1 MKIETELLHQQHDFS
16 QARSSVSP
24 IFQCSAFDS
33 GSEYFYSRKNNPNIE
48 ELENIICRIER
59 SKYSLAFST
68 GMTAIY
74 IVLSLLKPG
83 SHLVINKHIYGCSY
97 KLFQNHCERLNIS
110 LNIIDLSNESDEE
123 FNIKNVDMVIFE
135 TPTNPF
141 LRTIDITKTS
151 SLIKSINPK
160 ALIVVDNTWATPLYQ
175 NPLKLGA
182 DLTVYSATKYFS
194 GHSDVMGGIVATNNF
209 FLYERLLDERFY
221 SGSILTPYS
230 AWLLSRS
237 MKTFSIRMK
246 RHSDTTREIVT
257 QLEKKFYVD
266 HIYYPEIND
275 CQLKSY
281 GGIIFIDVPN
291 YIGDRYSEIIKELK
305 YFGTGTGMACVTS
318 MIAKPYTGSHASM
331 TPEEKN
337 SMGITENLIRLCFG
351 LEDPEDLISDLDN
364 AIHNAL
370 KQNPLT

>member
-194 GHSDVMGGIVATNNF
+194 GHSDVMGGIVATNKL
-209 FLYERLLDERFY
+209 FL
-221 SGSILTPYS
+221 I
-230 AWLLSRS
+230 
-237 MKTFSIRMK
+237 
-246 RHSDTTREIVT
+246 
-257 QLEKKFYVD
+257 
-266 HIYYPEIND
+266 
-275 CQLKSY
+275 
-281 GGIIFIDVPN
+281 
-291 YIGDRYSEIIKELK
+291 
-305 YFGTGTGMACVTS
+305 
-318 MIAKPYTGSHASM
+318 
-331 TPEEKN
+331 
-337 SMGITENLIRLCFG
+337 
-351 LEDPEDLISDLDN
+351 
-364 AIHNAL
+364 
-370 KQNPLT
+370 